1 MHTEALK
8 CKEYT
13 CMLKLHTHM
22 CVLSYQ
28 SRPTLWAP
36 WTVAHCAPLPMEFSR
51 QEYWSGFPFPTPG
64 YLLDAEIESASLVS
78 LALAGRFF
86 TTRATWEAHTHIH
99 IC

>member
-64 YLLDAEIESASLVS
+64 DLPHIGVKA
-78 LALAGRFF
+78 RFPVLQ
-86 TTRATWEAHTHIH
+86 AILYH
-99 IC
+99 